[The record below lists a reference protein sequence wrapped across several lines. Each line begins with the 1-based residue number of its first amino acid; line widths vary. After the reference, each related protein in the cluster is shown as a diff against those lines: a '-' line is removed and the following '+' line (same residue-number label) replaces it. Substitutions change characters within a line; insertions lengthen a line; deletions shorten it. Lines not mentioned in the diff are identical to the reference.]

1 MRKEKEWVSKEG
13 VRQTERVCLSV
24 FWRSLQRSMMWFLQM
39 AQLSTTMSHDQSVTA
54 FHFLISSRF
63 FFAPPSSLFKAAA
76 LASSIFTSAMAT
88 APYPSYPSRA
98 SLHLTT
104 GCGARSPRP
113 RPLQA
118 RAPSGRPEP
127 SFFWRARPS
136 PQNQDD
142 PEQNRGG
149 WQHHGRRTVRERR
162 RWIGVKEVGPRGGGQ
177 PEHCEREG
185 RKARR
190 RRSQGP

>member
-1 MRKEKEWVSKEG
+1 MRKEKEWVSKGDRREEG

-104 GCGARSPRP
+104 GVALAPLGLAPFKP
-113 RPLQA
+113 ARPLV
-118 RAPSGRPEP
+118 APSPL
-127 SFFWRARPS
+127 FFGGHARLLRTRIRS
-136 PQNQDD
+136 SD
-142 PEQNRGG
+142 QNRGDG
-149 WQHHGRRTVRERR
+149 NIMAAGR
-162 RWIGVKEVGPRGGGQ
+162 
-177 PEHCEREG
+177 
-185 RKARR
+185 
-190 RRSQGP
+190 

>member
-1 MRKEKEWVSKEG
+1 MRKEKEWVSKGDRREEG

-63 FFAPPSSLFKAAA
+63 FFAPPSSFFKAAA

-88 APYPSYPSRA
+88 APYPSCPSP
-98 SLHLTT
+98 HHW
-104 GCGARSPRP
+104 CGARSPRP

-127 SFFWRARPS
+127 SFFGGHARLLLEQAIRS
-136 PQNQDD
+136 SD
-142 PEQNRGG
+142 QNRGDG
-149 WQHHGRRTVRERR
+149 NIMAAGR
-162 RWIGVKEVGPRGGGQ
+162 
-177 PEHCEREG
+177 
-185 RKARR
+185 
-190 RRSQGP
+190 